1 MRAYYSIRVIY
12 TTIPQRPSVCT
23 YYDAE
28 KTVVAFTYNNI
39 FQLKFP
45 FRVQSYRPDE
55 DEDDDLHIGA
65 PHPAAANSHARR
77 VGGCI
82 RSDTQ

>member
-1 MRAYYSIRVIY
+1 MHLHAF
-12 TTIPQRPSVCT
+12 TTHTTMI
-23 YYDAE
+23 E
-28 KTVVAFTYNNI
+28 KIVVAFTHTHNNI

-45 FRVQSYRPDE
+45 FRAQSYRPDE
-55 DEDDDLHIGA
+55 DEEDDDDSHIGA
-65 PHPAAANSHARR
+65 PLPAAANSHARR